1 LRRLRARSFSLRS
14 ASAATRSRRPGFAV
28 WRRLGRE
35 TSKKR
40 LKTLEVNVT
49 QDGLVLTESKLVARE
64 QAKTE

>member
-1 LRRLRARSFSLRS
+1 
-14 ASAATRSRRPGFAV
+14 V